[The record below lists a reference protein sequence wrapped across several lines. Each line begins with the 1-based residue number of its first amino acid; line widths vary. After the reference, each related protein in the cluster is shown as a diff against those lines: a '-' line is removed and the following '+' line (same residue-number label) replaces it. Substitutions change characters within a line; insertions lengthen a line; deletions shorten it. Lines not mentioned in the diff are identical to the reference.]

1 MARFVRYGSVGFA
14 LAALLAAAAAQAAV
28 QVPRSVAFTP
38 NAGATGAVQ
47 QECQLQT
54 LVPQAIQ
61 QAASDVQL
69 VDAPAKSGR
78 WLELSISEVHAPG
91 GGPFSGPKWMG
102 VSGKLH
108 DRGKV
113 IGSFRAKRVST
124 GVRSTCGSLAKIAT
138 VIGQD
143 IATWLQAPSLDAELG
158 DAR

>member
-1 MARFVRYGSVGFA
+1 MARSARIALLGTAFA
-14 LAALLAAAAAQAAV
+14 LFAAAAAHAGV
-28 QVPRSVAFTP
+28 QIPRSISIAP

-54 LVPQAIQ
+54 AVPAAIQ
-61 QAASDVQL
+61 QAAADAQL
-69 VDAPAKSGR
+69 VDAPAKGGR
-78 WLELSISEVHAPG
+78 WLELTITEVHAPG
-91 GGPFSGPKWMG
+91 GGLFSGPKWMA

-113 IGSFRAKRVST
+113 VGSFRAKRVST
-124 GVRSTCGSLAKIAT
+124 GARSTCGSLQKIAT

-143 IATWLQAPSLDAELG
+143 VALWLSAPSLNAEIG